1 MMTIPRWSTIGLFA
15 LLLMQVILSWLQ
27 AKKRGKGFRGALV
40 PTALMAGAISI
51 AFAREFFVDL
61 PVYIDVILVIL
72 CWLLILIALG
82 FWLVQLKRYLK
93 ESWRL
98 EDKTDK

>member
-1 MMTIPRWSTIGLFA
+1 MIIPRWSTIGLFA
-15 LLLMQVILSWLQ
+15 LLLMQVIVSWLL
-27 AKKRGKGFRGALV
+27 AKKKGKSFRGSLL
-40 PTALMAGAISI
+40 PTAMMAGAISI
-51 AFAREFFVDL
+51 AFVREFFVVL

-82 FWLVQLKRYLK
+82 LWLVQLKRYLK
-93 ESWRL
+93 EARRL

>member
-1 MMTIPRWSTIGLFA
+1 MTIPRWSTIGLFA

-27 AKKRGKGFRGALV
+27 AKRGKGFRGSLL

-51 AFAREFFVDL
+51 AFAREFFVVL
-61 PVYIDVILVIL
+61 PVYIDVILVTL

-82 FWLVQLKRYLK
+82 LWLVQLKRHLK
-93 ESWRL
+93 ESRRL

>member
-1 MMTIPRWSTIGLFA
+1 MTIPRWSTIGLFA
-15 LLLMQVILSWLQ
+15 LLLMQVIVSWLL
-27 AKKRGKGFRGALV
+27 AKKRGKSFRGALL

-72 CWLLILIALG
+72 CCLLILIALG
-82 FWLVQLKRYLK
+82 LWLVQLKRYLK

>member
-1 MMTIPRWSTIGLFA
+1 MTIPRWSTIGLFA
-15 LLLMQVILSWLQ
+15 LLLMQVIVSWRQ
-27 AKKRGKGFRGALV
+27 AKKSGKGFRGSLL

-51 AFAREFFVDL
+51 AFAREFYIHL

-82 FWLVQLKRYLK
+82 LWLVQLKLYLK
-93 ESWRL
+93 DSWRL